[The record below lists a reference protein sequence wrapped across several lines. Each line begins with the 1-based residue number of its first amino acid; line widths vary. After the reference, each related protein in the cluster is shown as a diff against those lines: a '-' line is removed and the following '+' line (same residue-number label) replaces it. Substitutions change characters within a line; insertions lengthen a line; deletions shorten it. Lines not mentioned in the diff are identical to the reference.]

1 MQSLNEKITLKDIIK
16 NTTPNGWLLLLNPI
30 IYLVFSRQRD
40 LNDYSA
46 IDTSAIIFILYS
58 LVAFIMG
65 IKVIYRT
72 NSEFGKDIIK
82 SSPIVVFIIYTVL
95 CFVSALWSVNFKLT
109 AYRAFECLAM
119 TLLIVSVIQQLF
131 ETGDCRYVIYWSLF
145 LCTWYVLWDILRSF
159 QWATNI
165 WEIFQASQMF
175 ATTFFFMALYTTPWR
190 WYNWLI
196 FVMSIFSMS
205 TVAYIGMAIGSI
217 SAFFN
222 KGKTKFIALAGAF
235 ILLIAVLAVG
245 PYTILKDTVFNDKE
259 SISINET
266 SGRDY
271 LLEITL
277 KTLEEN
283 PWGQGFFAAEPYV
296 LYKAHFGAISA
307 HNSLSSAAM
316 GMGYPGIA
324 IFAIFLIA
332 MWVVTFS
339 KYIDSRFRAILI
351 GCMCVAFLH
360 CIGNP
365 SVGTRVYGAW
375 IPGMYIFVLTCGFYI
390 FGKYYENKESDEPS
404 DLNICSD

>member
-1 MQSLNEKITLKDIIK
+1 
-16 NTTPNGWLLLLNPI
+16 
-30 IYLVFSRQRD
+30 
-40 LNDYSA
+40 
-46 IDTSAIIFILYS
+46 
-58 LVAFIMG
+58 
-65 IKVIYRT
+65 
-72 NSEFGKDIIK
+72 
-82 SSPIVVFIIYTVL
+82 
-95 CFVSALWSVNFKLT
+95 
-109 AYRAFECLAM
+109 
-119 TLLIVSVIQQLF
+119 
-131 ETGDCRYVIYWSLF
+131 
-145 LCTWYVLWDILRSF
+145 
-159 QWATNI
+159 
-165 WEIFQASQMF
+165 
-175 ATTFFFMALYTTPWR
+175 
-190 WYNWLI
+190 
-196 FVMSIFSMS
+196 MS

-271 LLEITL
+271 LLEITI

-307 HNSLSSAAM
+307 HNSLSSAAL
-316 GMGYPGIA
+316 GMGYPGLI
-324 IFAIFLIA
+324 IFAIFLTA

-360 CIGNP
+360 CMGNP

-375 IPGMYIFVLTCGFYI
+375 IPCMYIFVLTCGFYI
-390 FGKYYENKESDEPS
+390 FGKYYEKRELVEQP
-404 DLNICSD
+404 DLNLCSD